1 MRTFRKIQSEKLIV
15 KLWSPWLNRVSAT
28 MGLVTVIF
36 SVLNAQRKCG
46 SMRYRTM

>member
-28 MGLVTVIF
+28 MVTVIF